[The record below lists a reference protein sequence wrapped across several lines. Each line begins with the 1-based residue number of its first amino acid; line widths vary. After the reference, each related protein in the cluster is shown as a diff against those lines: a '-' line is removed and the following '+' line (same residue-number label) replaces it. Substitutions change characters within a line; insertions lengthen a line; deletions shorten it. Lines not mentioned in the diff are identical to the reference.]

1 MFLRQRETLMPN
13 LGISG
18 LVAAYV
24 LIAVLLLGV
33 SIRSDWSWKVKAAVI
48 MLTTAFYLVTYFA
61 YPQILGWPTA
71 EKPPQK
77 FRLLASYIE
86 RPDKN
91 RGVSGAIYL
100 WLAGIDDLS
109 SPLPP
114 RAYRFAY
121 SDTLHERVLN
131 ATSKLNKGMAQ
142 LGEFDNTHD
151 TNTGNTKNVP
161 GSDKKSVNIIFY
173 DLPDSLFPDR

>member
-1 MFLRQRETLMPN
+1 MLN

-24 LIAVLLLGV
+24 LIAALLLGACIH
-33 SIRSDWSWKVKAAVI
+33 SNWSWKIKSVVI
-48 MLTTAFYLVTYFA
+48 MLTTAFYLVTYFS
-61 YPQILGWPTA
+61 YPQVLGWPTA

-77 FRLLASYIE
+77 FRLLAAYVE
-86 RPDKN
+86 RPDRN
-91 RGVSGAIYL
+91 RGVSGGIYL

-121 SDTLHERVLN
+121 SETLHERVLH
-131 ATSKLNKGMAQ
+131 ASSKLNKGIAQ
-142 LGEFDNTHD
+142 LGEIDSSHD
-151 TNTGNTKNVP
+151 PNAGTTKNVS
-161 GSDKKSVNIIFY
+161 GMDAKSVNIIFY

>member
-1 MFLRQRETLMPN
+1 MLMLN

-24 LIAVLLLGV
+24 LMAVVLLGV
-33 SIRSDWSWKVKAAVI
+33 GMRSAWSWKVKAAVI

-77 FRLLASYIE
+77 FRLLASHIE

-91 RGVSGAIYL
+91 RGVSGVIYL

-121 SDTLHERVLN
+121 SDTLHQRVLN
-131 ATSKLNKGMAQ
+131 ATSKLNRGIAQ
-142 LGEFDNTHD
+142 LGEFESNHD
-151 TNTGNTKNVP
+151 TNTGKTKNVP
-161 GSDKKSVNIIFY
+161 ESDKKSVSIVFY

>member
-1 MFLRQRETLMPN
+1 MPN

-24 LIAVLLLGV
+24 LIAALLLGV
-33 SIRSDWSWKVKAAVI
+33 GIRSNWSWKIKSVVI
-48 MLTTAFYLVTYFA
+48 MLTTVFYLVTYFS

-71 EKPPQK
+71 ETPPRK
-77 FRLLASYIE
+77 FRLLASYVE
-86 RPDKN
+86 RPDGS
-91 RGVSGAIYL
+91 RGVSGGIYL
-100 WLAGIDDLS
+100 WLAGIDDLL

-121 SDTLHERVLN
+121 SEKLHERVLN
-131 ATSKLNKGMAQ
+131 ASSKLNKGIKQ
-142 LGEFDNTHD
+142 LGEIDNGHD
-151 TNTGNTKNVP
+151 MNAGKTKNVT
-161 GSDKKSVNIIFY
+161 GLDAKSANIIFY

>member
-1 MFLRQRETLMPN
+1 MLN

-33 SIRSDWSWKVKAAVI
+33 GMRSTWSWKVKAAAI
-48 MLTTAFYLVTYFA
+48 MLTTVFYLVTYFA
-61 YPQILGWPTA
+61 YPQILGWPTT

-77 FRLLASYIE
+77 FRLLASSIE
-86 RPDKN
+86 RPDRS
-91 RGVSGAIYL
+91 RGVNGAIYL

-121 SDTLHERVLN
+121 SVTLHERVLN
-131 ATSKLNKGMAQ
+131 ATSKLNKGIAQ
-142 LGEFDNTHD
+142 LGEFDSNYD
-151 TNTGNTKNVP
+151 TYAGKIKNVP
-161 GSDKKSVNIIFY
+161 GSDEKSVNIIFY

>member
-1 MFLRQRETLMPN
+1 MPN

-24 LIAVLLLGV
+24 LIAALLLGV
-33 SIRSDWSWKVKAAVI
+33 GIRSNWSWKIKSVVI
-48 MLTTAFYLVTYFA
+48 MLTTVFYLVTYFS

-71 EKPPQK
+71 ETPPRK
-77 FRLLASYIE
+77 FRLLASYVE
-86 RPDKN
+86 RPDGS
-91 RGVSGAIYL
+91 RGVSGGIYL
-100 WLAGIDDLS
+100 WLAGIDDLL

-121 SDTLHERVLN
+121 SETLHKRVLH
-131 ATSKLNKGMAQ
+131 ASSKLNKGIAQ
-142 LGEFDNTHD
+142 LGEIDGSHD
-151 TNTGNTKNVP
+151 TNAVTTKNMS
-161 GSDKKSVNIIFY
+161 GADAKSANIVFY